1 LTKKLT
7 PATAAAI
14 LDRYFPSLGPCFC
27 CGQADGRHRQ
37 IAIIR
42 EWIAAGNRVSVVAD
56 DQGVSEAAVLA
67 CLGLDVPDLRHGDPV
82 AIRHNGWRDRP
93 LPKPKQ
99 GDPLLQGTFLR
110 YEARSSEA
118 WARVRVPGAGLKLVL
133 LEELSMPF

>member
-1 LTKKLT
+1 MLLKIGSDL
-7 PATAAAI
+7 

-27 CGQADGRHRQ
+27 CGQTDGRHRQ
-37 IAIIR
+37 IDVIR
-42 EWIAAGNRVSVVAD
+42 EWIEAGDRVSVVAK
-56 DQGVSEAAVLA
+56 DQGICEAAVLA

-93 LPKPKQ
+93 LPKPRR

>member
-1 LTKKLT
+1 METN
-7 PATAAAI
+7 I

-27 CGQADGRHRQ
+27 CGQTDGRHRQ
-37 IAIIR
+37 IDVIR
-42 EWIAAGNRVSVVAD
+42 EWVNAGDRVSAVAE
-56 DQGVSEAAVLA
+56 DQGICEAAVMA

-82 AIRHNGWRDRP
+82 AIRHNDWRDRP

-99 GDPLLQGTFLR
+99 GLLLGTFLR
-110 YEARSSEA
+110 YEARSSEARSSEA

>member
-1 LTKKLT
+1 MLLKIGSDL
-7 PATAAAI
+7 
-14 LDRYFPSLGPCFC
+14 LDRYFPSLGPCCF

-42 EWIAAGNRVSVVAD
+42 EWIAAGDRVSAVAK
-56 DQGVSEAAVLA
+56 DQGVCEAAVLA
-67 CLGLDVPDLRHGDPV
+67 CLGIDVPDLRHGDPV
-82 AIRHNGWRDRP
+82 AIDHNDWRDRP

-110 YEARSSEA
+110 YEARSAEA

-133 LEELSMPF
+133 LEELTMPF

>member
-1 LTKKLT
+1 MLLKIGSDL
-7 PATAAAI
+7 

-27 CGQADGRHRQ
+27 CGQTDGRHRQ
-37 IAIIR
+37 IDVIC
-42 EWIAAGNRVSVVAD
+42 EWINAGGRVSVVAK

-67 CLGLDVPDLRHGDPV
+67 CLGLDVPDLRDGDPV
-82 AIRHNGWRDRP
+82 AINHNDWRDRP

-99 GDPLLQGTFLR
+99 GLLQGTFLR
-110 YEARSSEA
+110 YEARSAEA